1 MFKGTGTVVC
11 DGDTCNAM
19 ITSLM
24 TTGEAAARKSAHQ
37 GGWSTARGR
46 DLCEACT
53 AKHNEAARAKQE
65 AGA

>member
-1 MFKGTGTVVC
+1 MSFRGTGTVYC
-11 DGDTCNAM
+11 DGEACNAM

-24 TTGEAAARKSAHQ
+24 TTGEAAARKSAWQ
-37 GGWSTARGR
+37 GGWTTARGR

-53 AKHNEAARAKQE
+53 AKRNEAARAA